1 MIYYD
6 INDRR
11 IQGEKK
17 WLRCNKDSLA
27 MSRWRRLT
35 SGYHCLWGLL
45 YFVKKYEQIKET
57 SQQQRKSISLL
68 LAQIIEDA
76 LANQKDGGQMGV
88 GIDKLTQAMDALSEG
103 LGMDVLDECNVLDI
117 A

>member
-1 MIYYD
+1 M
-6 INDRR
+6 
-11 IQGEKK
+11 
-17 WLRCNKDSLA
+17 
-27 MSRWRRLT
+27 
-35 SGYHCLWGLL
+35 
-45 YFVKKYEQIKET
+45 
-57 SQQQRKSISLL
+57 